1 MDGVRLADRIAYG
14 GGMAARKAG
23 VICDAFRP
31 RDGACPVVAANR
43 TVRLA
48 VLSVPVS
55 GSVRGPAPLG
65 VPYRQLVL
73 DQAYV
78 TAGDYV
84 AGPLGTLLVVTNEPP
99 APVLGAQCNETISV
113 WRPANPVVAGINP
126 YGAILGAGARAILAG
141 FPAALLGGGASDR
154 TRVGL
159 PDDTKLPGYVA
170 AVAAVPGLAPQVAD
184 IVRDARGRQFVI
196 DAVTGYGGIW
206 RLELVESVS

>member
-31 RDGACPVVAANR
+31 RGGGCPIVAGNR

-55 GSVRGPAPLG
+55 GSARGPAPFG

-78 TAGDYV
+78 APGDYIS
-84 AGPLGTLLVVTNEPP
+84 GPLGVLLVATNEPP
-99 APVLGAQCNETISV
+99 APVLGVQCNETV
-113 WRPANPVVAGINP
+113 TLWRPGGQVLAGVNP
-126 YGAILGAGARAILAG
+126 YGAILAGTATTIIAG
-141 FPAALLGGGASDR
+141 FPAALLPGGVSDR
-154 TRVGL
+154 GRVGL
-159 PDDTKLPGYVA
+159 PDDTKLPGYIGAVA
-170 AVAAVPGLAPQVAD
+170 AVAGLAPQVAD
-184 IVRDARGRQFVI
+184 IVRDARGRQFVV
-196 DAVTGYGGIW
+196 DAVIAYGGIW
-206 RLELVESVS
+206 RLALTESVM

>member
-31 RDGACPVVAANR
+31 RDGGCPLNAANR

-55 GSVRGPAPLG
+55 GSVRGPAPFG
-65 VPYRQLVL
+65 VPYRQMVL

-78 TAGDYV
+78 AAGDYV
-84 AGPLGTLLVVTNEPP
+84 VGPLGTMLVVTNEPP
-99 APVLGAQCNETISV
+99 APTLGAQCNETVSL
-113 WRPANPVVAGINP
+113 WRPQAPVLAGANP
-126 YGAILGAGARAILAG
+126 YGAILGAGARAILSG
-141 FPAALLGGGASDR
+141 FPAALLPGGASDR
-154 TRVGL
+154 TRTGL

-170 AVAAVPGLAPQVAD
+170 AVAAVAGLEPEVAD
-184 IVRDARGRQFVI
+184 VVRDARGRQFVV
-196 DAVTGYGGIW
+196 DAAMRYAGIW
-206 RLELVESVS
+206 RLALTESVS